1 MTYDT
6 KTIFPAQENVDGKK
20 HTTTKQQ
27 DTEEDIEK
35 ADVIKLYNSYREG
48 GYKVSVTFT
57 APPKKDAG
65 DDEEISPFEVAKQLA
80 LQGIDYKATL
90 KIKSKGAYDDMKPV
104 MDIVEDSGFDLT
116 VTATLKV
123 NSNTT
128 TNLQKP
134 NSWTNEDNVYKVNP
148 KASSDNINDLKDLY
162 DTLDKKGYEVEITI
176 KPKAPKADDMD
187 DENDSFA
194 NQLSAYPDGTLVTFR
209 LEDDE

>member
-65 DDEEISPFEVAKQLA
+65 DDEEISTFEVEKQFT
-80 LQGIDYKATL
+80 LQC
-90 KIKSKGAYDDMKPV
+90 
-104 MDIVEDSGFDLT
+104 
-116 VTATLKV
+116 
-123 NSNTT
+123 
-128 TNLQKP
+128 
-134 NSWTNEDNVYKVNP
+134 
-148 KASSDNINDLKDLY
+148 INDKAQLNIKYKRYY
-162 DTLDKKGYEVEITI
+162 D
-176 KPKAPKADDMD
+176 
-187 DENDSFA
+187 
-194 NQLSAYPDGTLVTFR
+194 
-209 LEDDE
+209 

>member
-48 GYKVSVTFT
+48 GY
-57 APPKKDAG
+57 
-65 DDEEISPFEVAKQLA
+65 
-80 LQGIDYKATL
+80 
-90 KIKSKGAYDDMKPV
+90 DDMKPV
-104 MDIVEDSGFDLT
+104 MDIVEASGFDLT

-162 DTLDKKGYEVEITI
+162 DTLDKKGYEVDITI

-209 LEDDE
+209 S